1 MNALQDGGLSP
12 EAIDAAFVEIRK
24 NDLDWSAGRC
34 FAYVFCAG
42 EDVSAVAKRAYT
54 AFMTENALD
63 PTSFPSLVQ
72 MENEVVQIAA
82 ELAHG
87 DGAVGN
93 FTSGGTESILLA
105 VKTARDHGRAERGI
119 EQPNLV
125 VPDSVHP
132 AFHKA
137 AHYFGLEV
145 TSVPVRKDF
154 RADPEAMAAA
164 IDENTVMVVGS
175 APSYAQGV
183 IDPIPQLAAAA
194 AERGTLMHVDACVG
208 GFFLPFLEQAGHTVP
223 PFDFRVPGVTSISL
237 DLHKHGYCPKG
248 ASVVMYADADL
259 RRHQLFAHTRWAGYG
274 ITNATVQSSRG
285 GASVAAAWA
294 VLRYIGADRYRK
306 LQTEVRGC
314 VIDLCKGIDAID
326 GLHVLGEPDGSLL
339 AFSSDSLDVF
349 SLVDTMRER
358 NWYIQP
364 QFGHGHI
371 PKSVHLTVTP
381 INVPHQQAF
390 LADLAECVVALR
402 TTAAQDSPTAD
413 PMAAMAAAFISGQ
426 LSIPDAVSA
435 IGADPART
443 AGESAAINR
452 VLDALPAEHAE
463 AVLREYFHQMYA
475 SS

>member
-1 MNALQDGGLSP
+1 MDALEDGGLSP
-12 EAIDAAFVEIRK
+12 EAIDAAFGEIRK
-24 NDLDWSAGRC
+24 HDLDWTAGRC
-34 FAYVFCAG
+34 FAYVFSAG
-42 EDVSAVAKRAYT
+42 EDVGAVAKRAYT

-63 PTSFPSLVQ
+63 PTSFPSLVR
-72 MENEVVQIAA
+72 MENEVVQIAI

-87 DGAVGN
+87 DAAVGN

-119 EQPNLV
+119 ERPNLV
-125 VPDSVHP
+125 VADSVHP

-137 AHYFGLEV
+137 AHYFGLDV
-145 TSVPVRKDF
+145 TSVPVRRDF

-164 IDENTVMVVGS
+164 IDENTVLVVGS

-183 IDPIPQLAAAA
+183 IDPIPELAAAA
-194 AERGTLMHVDACVG
+194 AKRGTLMHVDACVG
-208 GFFLPFLEQAGHTVP
+208 GFFLPFLEQAGHTVA

-248 ASVVMYADADL
+248 ASVVLYADPDL

-294 VLRYIGADRYRK
+294 VLRYIGAERYRN
-306 LQTEVRGC
+306 LQTEVRSC
-314 VIDLCKGIDAID
+314 VVALREGIDAID
-326 GLHVLGEPDGSLL
+326 GLRVLGEPEGSLL

-349 SLVDTMRER
+349 SLVDAMRER
-358 NWYIQP
+358 KWYIQP
-364 QFGHGHI
+364 QFGHDHV
-371 PKSVHLTVTP
+371 PRSVHLTVTP
-381 INVPHQQAF
+381 INVPHQDAF
-390 LADLAECVVALR
+390 LTELSECVDVLQESSVQA
-402 TTAAQDSPTAD
+402 SPAAD
-413 PMAAMAAAFISGQ
+413 PMAAMAAAFVSGQ

-443 AGESAAINR
+443 AGDSAAINR

-475 SS
+475 SP